1 MSKMKVLG
9 KLVPSEGSPPAF
21 QMATFSSS
29 PHLTEKKGELYGL
42 FF

>member
-9 KLVPSEGSPPAF
+9 KLVPSEGSPPAL
-21 QMATFSSS
+21 QMATFSSC
-29 PHLTEKKGELYGL
+29 PHQAERKGEPYGL